1 MLFTIDNTVAYCYTG
16 GKPYKPSQ
24 PTAVFIHGA
33 QNDHSVWALQT
44 RYFAHHGWNV
54 LAVDLPGHGRSGG
67 AAKASVEDL
76 ARWILAVLDAAGA
89 PKAMLICHSM
99 GSLIALEAA
108 YTLKDEYGYKELAGG
123 LRDAYASVGVI
134 LGGNR
139 VTDLI
144 TLLKNKRMIV
154 QENGRK
160 YTFKPDFHY

>member
-1 MLFTIDNTVAYCYTG
+1 
-16 GKPYKPSQ
+16 
-24 PTAVFIHGA
+24 
-33 QNDHSVWALQT
+33 
-44 RYFAHHGWNV
+44 
-54 LAVDLPGHGRSGG
+54 
-67 AAKASVEDL
+67 
-76 ARWILAVLDAAGA
+76 
-89 PKAMLICHSM
+89 
-99 GSLIALEAA
+99 
-108 YTLKDEYGYKELAGG
+108 